1 MFARPLLAQVSLG
14 AAARKTP
21 PRHGCCNSNG
31 GHAEAPNFLPR
42 GSAATTS
49 QRRSGLRRMPQAGA
63 TSSSLRW
70 FTRSSYEEAS
80 TTHPS
85 IHPSS
90 CYSRAISYEGLSVC
104 LSGVGLGLGGQGGDG
119 EREDLRRRGCAVL
132 LAGPPGASQEPL
144 RHQFALARR
153 GISTCEEDAARSSR
167 CQPRALR
174 DDASKSAETSKQRH
188 KETNKETIELASE
201 RSCVWRS
208 TSR

>member
-90 CYSRAISYEGLSVC
+90 CYSRAISSEGLSVC
-104 LSGVGLGLGGQGGDG
+104 LSGVGLGLGGQG
-119 EREDLRRRGCAVL
+119 EKICEDEAALYSSRALVALRRSPSVTSLVSCT
-132 LAGPPGASQEPL
+132 
-144 RHQFALARR
+144 LARR
-153 GISTCEEDAARSSR
+153 GIPTCEEDAARSSR
-167 CQPRALR
+167 CQARALR

-188 KETNKETIELASE
+188 KETNKETIERASE

>member
-42 GSAATTS
+42 GSAGRTS
-49 QRRSGLRRMPQAGA
+49 QRRSGLRRIPQAGA

-80 TTHPS
+80 STHPS

-90 CYSRAISYEGLSVC
+90 CCSRAISSEGLPAC
-104 LSGVGLGLGGQGGDG
+104 LSGVGLGLGGQGDG

-132 LAGPPGASQEPL
+132 LAGPPGASQERL
-144 RHQFALARR
+144 RHQFGLMYS
-153 GISTCEEDAARSSR
+153 GPT
-167 CQPRALR
+167 
-174 DDASKSAETSKQRH
+174 RH
-188 KETNKETIELASE
+188 TYL
-201 RSCVWRS
+201 
-208 TSR
+208 